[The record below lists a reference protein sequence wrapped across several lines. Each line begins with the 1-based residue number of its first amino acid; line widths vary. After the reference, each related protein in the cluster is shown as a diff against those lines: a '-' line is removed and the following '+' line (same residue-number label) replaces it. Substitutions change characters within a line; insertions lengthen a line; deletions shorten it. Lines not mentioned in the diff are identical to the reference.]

1 MMLIKILK
9 WLIEGPSNVE
19 LGLEFTIEIRLR
31 QFKHEWQPGLT
42 LVRAL
47 THCVFLVNMTNARIK
62 FIYIESTIQ
71 YK

>member
-9 WLIEGPSNVE
+9 WLIEGPSTVE

-42 LVRAL
+42 LVYDIVL
-47 THCVFLVNMTNARIK
+47 
-62 FIYIESTIQ
+62 
-71 YK
+71 